1 VADPQSP
8 RPERPL
14 EYHETATGNY
24 YLPSDTPGDVIIQ
37 AITAG
42 KVFEPHV
49 VEAARQF
56 IRPGTVALDVGAC
69 FGQMSILFSGL
80 VGEDGEVMAFEA
92 DDYLFGIL
100 QKNIEANGRR
110 NIRALCRAVYDTSGV
125 KKFYPVPDFT
135 RFASYGSYGLDP
147 RATSGREVETIT
159 IDSLK
164 IEKPVSFF
172 KVDVQGSDL
181 FVLRGAVETIARH
194 KMPIIFEF
202 EDQFQDEF
210 ETSFADYG
218 AFIDSISYRVHQVVD
233 RINYLIVPRDMR
245 VPGFLSRLVE
255 KLTGKVL
262 RRG

>member
-1 VADPQSP
+1 VADPHPP
-8 RPERPL
+8 RLGERPL
-14 EYHETATGNY
+14 EFHETATGNY
-24 YLPSDTPGDVIIQ
+24 YLPSETPGDVIIQ

-42 KVFEPHV
+42 KVFEPHI

-92 DDYLFGIL
+92 DDYLFSIL

-110 NIRALCRAVYDTSGV
+110 NIRAFCRAVYDTSGV

-147 RATSGREVETIT
+147 RAKSGREVETIT

-164 IEKPVSFF
+164 IEKPVSFM

-194 KMPIIFEF
+194 RMPIIFEF
-202 EDQFQDEF
+202 EEQFQDEF
-210 ETSFADYG
+210 ETSFADYR
-218 AFIDSISYRVHQVVD
+218 AFIDGISYRVYQVVD
-233 RINYLIVPRDMR
+233 RINYLIVPREMR
-245 VPGFLSRLVE
+245 VPGFLSRLVQR
-255 KLTGKVL
+255 LLGK
-262 RRG
+262 GGTP